1 MTIAEAVCL
10 ILQAAAQGRGG
21 ETFVFDMGEPLNIYE
36 MARALSLF
44 SGLAP
49 GKDMPIEFVGLKE
62 GEKITEELWE
72 PWEKPKPTAHNR
84 IFALSSAAKHPR
96 GILQRIEELERSLG
110 QADYDGV
117 LACLHNAFPDFAVHR
132 GDHAARPE
140 FRQGERSN
148 ERAAVLS

>member
-1 MTIAEAVCL
+1 L

-36 MARALSLF
+36 MARTFSLL

-49 GKDMPIEFVGLKE
+49 GKDLPFEFVGLKR

-72 PWEKPKPTAHNR
+72 PWEKPEPTAHSR
-84 IFALSSAAKHPR
+84 ILALSGAT
-96 GILQRIEELERSLG
+96 ILPGEILPLIEELERLLVRV
-110 QADYDGV
+110 DYDGV
-117 LACLHNAFPDFAVHR
+117 LACLHRAFPEFAAQH
-132 GDHAARPE
+132 GPDPLPAREKPPVAPI
-140 FRQGERSN
+140 RQGGRPH